1 MDTSTLHQTSQ
12 TETKDRFCRAGRF
25 LHQLLVMG
33 ELMQSCG
40 AEVFRVEDTLNR
52 MGKAYGVERMD
63 VFVITSSIVITMEL
77 PDGRELTQTR
87 RIRESGSNDFTK
99 LERLNG
105 LSREYCLNPF
115 DERVLSQRLEEIRSV
130 HLPRRSR
137 YAGSVLAACSFAV
150 FFGGSILDGAA
161 AGIFAVMICLMQ
173 EYVAPVCMN
182 VMIFNVVVSFLTGT
196 GICTISRWLFGLHMD
211 MIMIGDIMLLIP
223 GIAITNA
230 VRDVLIGDT
239 ISGIMRFI
247 EAMLWAGCLAFGFM
261 SAIWMV
267 GRIW

>member
-1 MDTSTLHQTSQ
+1 MDVKVFGQIPQPKKEEQFRL
-12 TETKDRFCRAGRF
+12 AGRF
-25 LHQLLVMG
+25 LHQLLIMG
-33 ELMQSCG
+33 ELMQSSG

-52 MGKAYGVERMD
+52 MGQAYGVERMN
-63 VFVITSSIVITMEL
+63 VFVITSSIVITMEM

-87 RIRESGSNDFTK
+87 RIRESGGNDFTK

-105 LSREYCLNPF
+105 LSREYCREPF
-115 DERVLSQRLEEIRSV
+115 GERLLEQRLEEIRQDF
-130 HLPRRSR
+130 LPRRNR
-137 YAGSVLAACSFAV
+137 YAGSVLAACSFSI
-150 FFGGSILDGAA
+150 FFGGSVWDGIA
-161 AGIFAVMICLMQ
+161 AGIFAVIICLMQ

-196 GICTISRWLFGLHMD
+196 GICTVSHWFFAFHMD

-267 GRIW
+267 GRLW

>member
-1 MDTSTLHQTSQ
+1 MKSPRYDQEIKSPSPG
-12 TETKDRFCRAGRF
+12 KASRF
-25 LHQLLVMG
+25 LHELLVMG

-52 MGKAYGVERMD
+52 MGQAYGVERMN

-87 RIRESGSNDFTK
+87 RIREAGGNDFTK

-105 LSREYCLNPF
+105 LSREYCVAPF
-115 DERVLSQRLEEIRSV
+115 DAEILRQRLEEIRHDQLS
-130 HLPRRSR
+130 RKSR
-137 YAGSVLAACSFAV
+137 YLGSILAAASFAV
-150 FFGGSILDGAA
+150 FFGGSIWDAA
-161 AGIFAVMICLMQ
+161 AAAVFAVLICLMQ
-173 EYVAPVCMN
+173 EYVAVICMN
-182 VMIFNVVVSFLTGT
+182 SMIFNVVVSFLTGA
-196 GICTISRWLFGLHMD
+196 GICAASRLLPGLHMD

-267 GRIW
+267 GKLW

>member
-1 MDTSTLHQTSQ
+1 MNTSIFQSVPIFGKS
-12 TETKDRFCRAGRF
+12 EEPEDAGHF
-25 LHQLLVMG
+25 LHELLIMG

-52 MGKAYGVERMD
+52 MGQAYGVERMN

-99 LERLNG
+99 LERLNA
-105 LSREYCLNPF
+105 LSRDYCRNPF
-115 DERVLSQRLEEIRSV
+115 EAKILKQRLEEIRCDC
-130 HLPRRSR
+130 LPRKNR
-137 YAGSVLAACSFAV
+137 YAGSVLAASSFAM
-150 FFGGSILDGAA
+150 FFGGNIRDAA
-161 AGIFAVMICLMQ
+161 VAGIFAVMICLMQ
-173 EYVAPVCMN
+173 DYVAAVCMN
-182 VMIFNVVVSFLTGT
+182 AMIFNVVVSFLTGF
-196 GICTISRWLFGLHMD
+196 GICIVSHLFPGLHMD

-261 SAIWMV
+261 SAIWAV
-267 GRIW
+267 GKLW